1 VGGGIMR
8 LQRFVPIFLR
18 NIVISSFFILF
29 SSGSVFADDDVNA
42 RLEALEEEL
51 LELQLKQSEK
61 APVTAFDAIRLDFG
75 GFITQTFTSTFNG
88 GSPSKASFDQTNLE
102 FLIGA
107 DVTERDSVFV
117 AVGFLRQSDL
127 LSENTGTDVRDRV
140 FAKNANRVPG
150 IIMWGKHRFSD
161 LLDVTYGRFI
171 DPWGIINIEHFPPV
185 LLNLN
190 QPQFLRNV
198 NPGNLFGSNTFVP
211 NFLNGVQAHGAKFFG
226 NNQLQYYGYTSN
238 FNGEGSSDFISGGRL
253 SWTFPDNIATLGT
266 SYQNGVRD
274 ESTRDHY
281 DAFGVDLLV
290 NYKNF
295 LLKSEYIQESI
306 SGASDRESWYIQPSY
321 RHNKFI
327 FFYRYDYIDLDTDIE
342 SDSTEQTEHVFGLNY
357 VYTPTI
363 RLRAE
368 YVVNDFE
375 LEKDSLGQERDYDN
389 IQASITISF

>member
-1 VGGGIMR
+1 MWLSR
-8 LQRFVPIFLR
+8 LVPIFLQ
-18 NIVISSFFILF
+18 NIAIISFFILLSTASAF
-29 SSGSVFADDDVNA
+29 GGEDEINA

-51 LELQLKQSEK
+51 LELQLKQSNK
-61 APVTAFDAIRLDFG
+61 VNVTAFDAIRLDFG

-88 GSPSKASFDQTNLE
+88 GSPSKSSFDQTNLE

-107 DVTERDSVFV
+107 DITERDSVFA

-127 LSENTGTDVRDRV
+127 SSENTATDVKSRV

-171 DPWGIINIEHFPPV
+171 DPWGIVNIEHFPPI
-185 LLNLN
+185 LMNLN

-211 NFLNGVQAHGAKFFG
+211 NFLTGVQAHGAKFIG
-226 NNQLQYYGYTSN
+226 DNQLQYYGYTSN
-238 FNGEGSSDFISGGRL
+238 FNGQGSSDFISGARL
-253 SWTFPDNIATLGT
+253 AWTFPSNVATLGA
-266 SYQNGVRD
+266 SYQNGIRD

-290 NYKNF
+290 NYKSF
-295 LLKSEYIQESI
+295 LLKSEFITENI
-306 SGASDRESWYIQPSY
+306 SRTTDRESWYIQPSY
-321 RHNKFI
+321 KINKWI
-327 FFYRYDYIDLDTDIE
+327 VFYRYDFIDLDIDVDN
-342 SDSTEQTEHVFGLNY
+342 DSTDQTEHVFGLNY
-357 VYTPTI
+357 VYTTTI
-363 RLRAE
+363 RLRVE